1 MLNVFVY
8 GTLRADEINDIRR
21 AAERHGVA
29 APRWLGKACVRGRL
43 YDFGSYPGF
52 VPDADADVVH
62 GDVYAIDDALLPVL
76 DEIEE
81 VYPGRPGLF
90 LRDTTTVELNGDAL
104 ECIFYPVDASAVSDR
119 ARIDCGDWVEHRRSR
134 EKAA

>member
-21 AAERHGVA
+21 AAERSGVA
-29 APRWLGKACVRGRL
+29 APRWLGKAVVRGRL
-43 YDFGSYPGF
+43 YDFGAYPGL
-52 VPDADADVVH
+52 VPDAGAERVH

-76 DEIEE
+76 DHIEE

-90 LRDTTTVELNGDAL
+90 ARDVLSVELGGKVRG
-104 ECIFYPVDASAVSDR
+104 CVFYPVDARSVAGRVQI
-119 ARIDCGDWVEHRRSR
+119 ACGDWVMHRRER
-134 EKAA
+134 EQAA